1 MYSVKRL
8 FAVCLALLML
18 LMASASAEIPFLVH
32 SQGWQM
38 ENTPVEVV
46 LKAAVEAHQPFDK
59 DRVAMLI
66 PVTDLLSLRLVAGEN
81 EGSVAISVADEEALA
96 LQYRGN
102 EVQLSSMPGVTYAA
116 QSDPIAALLGG
127 EAASIGG
134 YEALKLS
141 PDGESLLQDGKV
153 LLAQIPAAFEANG
166 KKSKVETNISGYG
179 KSTYRIDYT
188 IAAGKVVAMKE
199 TLLSICPDGW
209 LKDII
214 SSLTFKDKQTLRV
227 YYTAQDEIVR
237 IEYNGSCGPEG
248 SLRTVKLVGR
258 FRSDDA
264 VGKDYLEL
272 TSPAKKGKDKNN
284 LTFERTVEIN
294 KKGARVVSG
303 SYKYNVTKDGVN
315 SAWSGSFSLM
325 NTFTD
330 DKDVIT
336 GEATFETKLNG
347 ESRADAITFTPVLN
361 ISGTQEDPLVEG
373 EINIVQKAGTKVAEQ
388 AKITL
393 MLKHAEP
400 IMWAENDYVIDLS
413 TMDEESVTV
422 IRQEVARS
430 LATSIV
436 RPLINRMGKDADW
449 FFRDIPAEAVQSI
462 IDAAAYAEN

>member
-18 LMASASAEIPFLVH
+18 MMASASAEIPFLVH

-66 PVTDLLSLRLVAGEN
+66 PVTDLLSLRLVAGED
-81 EGSVAISVADEEALA
+81 EGSVAISIADEEALA

-102 EVQLSSMPGVTYAA
+102 EVQLSCMPGITYAA
-116 QSDPIAALLGG
+116 QSDPMAALLGG
-127 EAASIGG
+127 EAASISG

-141 PDGESLLQDGKV
+141 PAGESLLQDGKV

-166 KKSKVETNISGYG
+166 KKAKVETNISGYG

-188 IAAGKVVAMKE
+188 IAAGKVAAMKE

-209 LKDII
+209 LKNII
-214 SSLTFKDKQTLRV
+214 GSLTFKDKQTLRV

-248 SLRTVKLVGR
+248 NLRTVKLVGR
-258 FRSDDA
+258 FRSDDTIE
-264 VGKDYLEL
+264 KDYLEL

-284 LTFERTVEIN
+284 LTFERTVETN

-303 SYKYNVTKDGVN
+303 SYKYNVTRDGIN
-315 SAWSGSFSLM
+315 SSWSGKFNLM
-325 NTFTD
+325 NAFAEG
-330 DKDVIT
+330 KDVIT
-336 GEATFETKLNG
+336 GDATFETKLNG
-347 ESRADAITFTPVLN
+347 ASRADAITLTPALI
-361 ISGTQEDPLVEG
+361 ISGTQDEPVVEG

-393 MLKHAEP
+393 TLKRAEP
-400 IMWAENDYVIDLS
+400 LMWTANDHVIDLS
-413 TMDEESVTV
+413 TMDEASLAA
-422 IRQEVARS
+422 IRQKAAGAM
-430 LATSIV
+430 ATSLV
-436 RPLINRMGKDADW
+436 RPLINVLGKEAEW

-462 IDAAAYAEN
+462 IDAAASADN